1 MEKIQIFFSH
11 FKAEIYDIINIKIYY
26 SIYYIYIERLK
37 FQWESKPISVMKLN
51 LEDFTF
57 VLWLCKLPIH
67 GKIER

>member
-1 MEKIQIFFSH
+1 MILSILK
-11 FKAEIYDIINIKIYY
+11 YIIVFI
-26 SIYYIYIERLK
+26 IYIERLK